1 MTVDVMAAFPIIL
14 SNRGSAM
21 TYGYQKH
28 QIGMDRMRAQQ
39 RKKRDRLFLEAHRRD
54 TDAQLMEY
62 LMGER
67 AKLDHRPKLDE
78 VPGSRYMSK
87 RMGRPWES
95 LCREAEDRLKDRGW
109 ECPAAETAEANRSN
123 GQ

>member
-1 MTVDVMAAFPIIL
+1 M
-14 SNRGSAM
+14 S
-21 TYGYQKH
+21 YGYQKH
-28 QIGMDRMRAQQ
+28 QIGMDRMKAQQ

-62 LMGER
+62 LMRER

-95 LCREAEDRLKDRGW
+95 LCREAEDRLKERGW
-109 ECPAAETAEANRSN
+109 ERPAAETAEANRPN

>member
-1 MTVDVMAAFPIIL
+1 M
-14 SNRGSAM
+14 S
-21 TYGYQKH
+21 YGYQKH
-28 QIGMDRMRAQQ
+28 QIGMDRMKAQQ

-78 VPGSRYMSK
+78 VPGARYMSK

-95 LCREAEDRLKDRGW
+95 LCREAEDRLKGRGW
-109 ECPAAETAEANRSN
+109 ERPTGKPSGDAR
-123 GQ
+123 